1 VRARINS
8 RSASPPSTVSELDFA
23 DLVTL
28 IKGSSIS
35 SLAIADDFF
44 ELGLTDA
51 FNLRIYGQIGVELI
65 STLNKGELPP
75 VRLRILSD
83 KEDATA
89 QAVEKHIHAL
99 RQLHAA
105 TFLVNAGRANDIY
118 ARTRALAH
126 MISVE

>member
-1 VRARINS
+1 M
-8 RSASPPSTVSELDFA
+8 
-23 DLVTL
+23 
-28 IKGSSIS
+28 
-35 SLAIADDFF
+35 
-44 ELGLTDA
+44 
-51 FNLRIYGQIGVELI
+51 QIGVELI

-89 QAVEKHIHAL
+89 QAVEKHIHVL

-126 MISVE
+126 MIFVE

>member
-51 FNLRIYGQIGVELI
+51 FNLRIQIGVELI